1 MLRVI
6 SNEQLASIYRLLMYA
21 DDEDAMLIMAISC
34 PLASDNHVQISFAS
48 HLIIRMFIV
57 CAYVNGLCIFE
68 VIQFRCTLSGVVKA
82 ISLYENILQ
91 K

>member
-1 MLRVI
+1 
-6 SNEQLASIYRLLMYA
+6 MYA

-57 CAYVNGLCIFE
+57 SAYVNGLCIFE
-68 VIQFRCTLSGVVKA
+68 VIQFRSTFSGIVNA
-82 ISLYENILQ
+82 FSHIENPLKYKEREFFIDFNAS
-91 K
+91 